1 MAILMKREHL
11 RIPLENGEM
20 EGRLESPEPLA
31 TAWALFAQEPAQEPA
46 QEAPKAASW
55 ISLAL
60 VERGIAVLRV
70 TPRPGPEGLGDL
82 LAAADWL
89 RRERE
94 APRLLLGHGTGGTA
108 ILAAA
113 GQIPEAAAVATF
125 GAPSEADFIDLSALP
140 RLRRS
145 LLIFH
150 SPVDNVVGIEHA
162 QRIYEA
168 ARHPKSF
175 VSLGLADHALSQE
188 RDARYAGEVLAA
200 WALRW
205 LEEPRPEVGT
215 VPEPGAAGEVVVTE
229 IAGFA
234 QEITA
239 RRHRLLADEPL
250 AVGGTD
256 TGPNPYELLLAGLG
270 ACTSMTLRL
279 YAQRKK
285 IPLEGV
291 RVRLRHS
298 KIHAADCADCVA
310 TEGRQ
315 GKIDRIDHIDRIIEI
330 LGELTPEQRDRLLQ
344 IANMCPVHRTL
355 ESEID
360 VTTRFA

>member
-1 MAILMKREHL
+1 MKREHL
-11 RIPLENGEM
+11 RIPTENGEI

-46 QEAPKAASW
+46 QEDPKAASW

-60 VERGIAVLRV
+60 VERGIAVLRI
-70 TPRPGPEGLGDL
+70 TPRPGADGIGDL

-94 APRLLLGHGTGGTA
+94 APRLLAGQGTGGTA
-108 ILAAA
+108 ILAATEH
-113 GQIPEAAAVATF
+113 IPEAAAVATF
-125 GAPSEADFIDLSALP
+125 GAPSQTDSIDPTASLP

-150 SPVDNVVGIEHA
+150 SPVDNAVGIEHA
-162 QRIYEA
+162 QRIFEA

-175 VSLGLADHALSQE
+175 VSLGMADHALSQE
-188 RDARYAGEVLAA
+188 RDARSAGEILAA

-205 LEEPRPEVGT
+205 LEEPRPEAGT
-215 VPEPGAAGEVVVTE
+215 VPESGAAGEVVVTE

-239 RRHRLLADEPL
+239 RRHRLRADEPL

-298 KIHAADCADCVA
+298 KVHAADCADCVVNDRVA
-310 TEGRQ
+310 
-315 GKIDRIDHIDRIIEI
+315 RIDHIDRIIEL

-355 ESEID
+355 ESEIN

>member
-1 MAILMKREHL
+1 MKREHL
-11 RIPLENGEM
+11 RIPTENGEL
-20 EGRLESPEPLA
+20 EGRLESPEPLPA
-31 TAWALFAQEPAQEPA
+31 AWALFADES
-46 QEAPKAASW
+46 APGDAGSESPRAASW

-60 VERGIAVLRV
+60 VERGIAVLRIA
-70 TPRPGPEGLGDL
+70 PRSGPDGIGDL

-94 APRLLLGHGTGGTA
+94 APRLLAGHGSGGTA
-108 ILAAA
+108 VLAAA
-113 GQIPEAAAVATF
+113 ERIPESVAVATL
-125 GAPSEADFIDLSALP
+125 GAPSPADPAAVS

-150 SPVDNVVGIEHA
+150 SPVDNAVGIEHA
-162 QRIYEA
+162 RRLYEA

-200 WALRW
+200 WAQRW
-205 LEEPRPEVGT
+205 LAEPRPEGET
-215 VPEPGAAGEVVVTE
+215 VPETGAAGEVVVTE

-239 RRHRLLADEPL
+239 RKHRLRADEPL

-256 TGPNPYELLLAGLG
+256 TGPNPYELLLAALG

-279 YAQRKK
+279 YAKRKRL
-285 IPLEGV
+285 PLEGV

-298 KIHAADCADCVA
+298 KIHAADCADCVDHQ
-310 TEGRQ
+310 GRE
-315 GKIDRIDHIDRIIEI
+315 GKIDRIDRIDRIIEVI
-330 LGELTPEQRDRLLQ
+330 GELTPEQRARLLE

-355 ESEID
+355 QSEID
-360 VTTRFA
+360 VPTRFS

>member
-1 MAILMKREHL
+1 MKRERL
-11 RIPLENGEM
+11 RIPIENGEID
-20 EGRLESPEPLA
+20 GRLESPEPLA
-31 TAWALFAQEPAQEPA
+31 TAWALFSQEPAQEDS
-46 QEAPKAASW
+46 KAASW

-60 VERGIAVLRV
+60 VERGIAVLRIA
-70 TPRPGPEGLGDL
+70 PRPGPGGIGDL

-94 APRLLLGHGTGGTA
+94 APRLLLGHGTGGAAVLTA
-108 ILAAA
+108 AE
-113 GQIPEAAAVATF
+113 QIPEAATVATI
-125 GAPSEADFIDLSALP
+125 GASSPIDLASLP

-145 LLIFH
+145 LLICH

-205 LEEPRPEVGT
+205 LEEPRPEMET
-215 VPEPGAAGEVVVTE
+215 VPEPGAVGEVVVTE

-239 RRHRLLADEPL
+239 RKHRLRADEPL

-285 IPLEGV
+285 IPV
-291 RVRLRHS
+291 VY
-298 KIHAADCADCVA
+298 AD
-310 TEGRQ
+310 Q
-315 GKIDRIDHIDRIIEI
+315 G
-330 LGELTPEQRDRLLQ
+330 
-344 IANMCPVHRTL
+344 
-355 ESEID
+355 
-360 VTTRFA
+360 

>member
-1 MAILMKREHL
+1 MKREHL
-11 RIPLENGEM
+11 RIPIGNVEMGEI

-31 TAWALFAQEPAQEPA
+31 TAWALFAQEPAQED
-46 QEAPKAASW
+46 PKAASW

-60 VERGIAVLRV
+60 VERGIAVLRI
-70 TPRPGPEGLGDL
+70 TPRPGADGICDL

-94 APRLLLGHGTGGTA
+94 APRLLLGQGTGGTDV
-108 ILAAA
+108 LAMAE
-113 GQIPEAAAVATF
+113 QIPEAVAVATF
-125 GAPSEADFIDLSALP
+125 GAPSQADSIDLPSLP

-175 VSLGLADHALSQE
+175 VSLGMADHALSQE

-205 LEEPRPEVGT
+205 LEEPRPQGET
-215 VPEPGAAGEVVVTE
+215 VPELGAVGEVLVTE

-234 QEITA
+234 QEITV
-239 RRHRLLADEPL
+239 RRHRLRADEPL

-298 KIHAADCADCVA
+298 KIHAADCAECVA

-315 GKIDRIDHIDRIIEI
+315 GKLDRVDRIDHIDRIIEL

-360 VTTRFA
+360 VTTRLA